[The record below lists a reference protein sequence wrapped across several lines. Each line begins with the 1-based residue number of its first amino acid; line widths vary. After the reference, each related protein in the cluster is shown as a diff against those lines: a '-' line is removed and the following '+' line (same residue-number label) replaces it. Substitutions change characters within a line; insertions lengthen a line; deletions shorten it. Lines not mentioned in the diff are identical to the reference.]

1 MFDRFKDVVCDDWVR
16 EVVLSALPAAY
27 SNKVVR
33 FAGID
38 PERNVV
44 RQSFAKRCFHGRDA
58 ALRRPGQRSALS
70 LPKLRQLL

>member
-1 MFDRFKDVVCDDWVR
+1 MHMVGHEQCKMGVPDPFCVPVFDSFENVVRDDWVR
-16 EVVLSALPAAY
+16 ETVPSALPAAY

-44 RQSFAKRCFHGRDA
+44 R
-58 ALRRPGQRSALS
+58 
-70 LPKLRQLL
+70 